1 VPDRARIGGVDE
13 GWSVMKV
20 ALVYERGFGSS
31 TSLEQTLARDLAA
44 WARAA
49 RRPNGTAVFDDP
61 LTAERIG
68 RIAVDEEVTRVMSLR
83 LGWLAQRGELPQI
96 EGSMRKLFWTE
107 TIQRHYSDA
116 LDILGADGVLA
127 PGAAAAS
134 GAPAGGEFEH
144 DFRAAV
150 VTTVYGGASEILRE
164 IIAERRLGLPR
175 SRRA

>member
-1 VPDRARIGGVDE
+1 VPDLARIGGVDA
-13 GWSVMKV
+13 GWNVMKV
-20 ALVYERGFGSS
+20 ALVYERGFGSA

-44 WARAA
+44 WARTAA
-49 RRPNGTAVFDDP
+49 RPDGTAVFDDP

-68 RIAVDEEVTRVMSLR
+68 RIAVDEEVTRLHSLR
-83 LGWLAQRGELPQI
+83 LDWLARQGRLPQV

-116 LDILGADGVLA
+116 LDILGAEGVLA
-127 PGAAAAS
+127 PGAAN
-134 GAPAGGEFEH
+134 APAGGEIEH
-144 DFRAAV
+144 EFRAAV

-175 SRRA
+175 GRS